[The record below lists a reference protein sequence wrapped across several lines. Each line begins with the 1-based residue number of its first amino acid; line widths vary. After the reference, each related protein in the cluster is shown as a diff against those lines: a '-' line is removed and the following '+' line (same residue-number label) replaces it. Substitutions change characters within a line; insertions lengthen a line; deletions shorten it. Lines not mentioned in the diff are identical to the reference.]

1 MAVKNTKF
9 IDIMYNQNK
18 QEIIAIQEQTN
29 TDYLQRYL
37 RQCESEILMLA
48 YDENDRE
55 QFILS
60 NEDRILEQAEI
71 RCVLLNRIFELH
83 CSETNL
89 RDLEAT
95 NNRLIQMEAKVL
107 EIHKQRHQQLTVIHP
122 DYKLDTN
129 LTYCHDAQNP
139 QLIIR
144 EDDGFYGSQWSDMME
159 ILDLIHGVEMT
170 DNLYGCYDNFY
181 DSYHNGLPLKDP
193 CYIDLVFPQ
202 PIPFC
207 YSFCELC
214 NHQHYSIPDIM
225 RMTTYHI
232 RQEVILDEAL
242 DMDWMQK

>member
-1 MAVKNTKF
+1 MT
-9 IDIMYNQNK
+9 NQNN
-18 QEIIAIQEQTN
+18 QEITKIQEQTDIDYLVRCLRP
-29 TDYLQRYL
+29 DYLQRYL
-37 RQCESEILMLA
+37 RQCKSEILMLA

-55 QFILS
+55 RFILS

-71 RCVLLNRIFELH
+71 RCALLNRMFELSY
-83 CSETNL
+83 SEANI

-107 EIHKQRHQQLTVIHP
+107 EIHKQRHQQLTAIHP

-144 EDDGFYGSQWSDMME
+144 EDDDFYGSQWSDMME

-170 DNLYGCYDNFY
+170 DNLYGCYDNFF
-181 DSYHNGLPLKDP
+181 DSYLNGLPLKDQ
-193 CYIDLVFPQ
+193 CNIDLVFPQ
-202 PIPFC
+202 PI
-207 YSFCELC
+207 SFCELC
-214 NHQHYSIPDIM
+214 NSQYYSIPDIL

-232 RQEVILDEAL
+232 RHEMILEKAL
-242 DMDWMQK
+242 DVSQK

>member
-18 QEIIAIQEQTN
+18 QEIISIQEHAD

-37 RQCESEILMLA
+37 RQCEREILMLA

-55 QFILS
+55 LFILS

-71 RCVLLNRIFELH
+71 RCALLNRMFELH
-83 CSETNL
+83 CSEANI

-95 NNRLIQMEAKVL
+95 NNRLLQREAKVL
-107 EIHKQRHQQLTVIHP
+107 EIHKQRFQQLTAIHP
-122 DYKLDTN
+122 NYKLSTS

-144 EDDGFYGSQWSDMME
+144 EDDDFYGSLWSDMIE
-159 ILDLIHGVEMT
+159 ILDLIHGAEMT
-170 DNLYGCYDNFY
+170 DSLYECYDNFF
-181 DSYHNGLPLKDP
+181 DSYHNGLPLKEP
-193 CYIDLVFPQ
+193 CEIDLALPIE
-202 PIPFC
+202 IPFC

-214 NHQHYSIPDIM
+214 NHQYYSIPDIM

-232 RQEVILDEAL
+232 RQEVILDETL
-242 DMDWMQK
+242 EM